1 MADRARKLN
10 VVFALTS
17 IAMLVA
23 FTVMIWADYDREWK
37 KYQKAFNALE
47 MSVTQKQAQQAKDK
61 VPTAQQQALQ
71 AELDRAKQEEAQRR
85 DQIKKAQG
93 ERDKLEGEWYAI
105 DQNFRFTKAEIDVK
119 KYDYEEA
126 AHKNKGNK
134 DKKLADL

>member
-1 MADRARKLN
+1 MAPPSKPEPGRDPNMADRARKLN

-37 KYQKAFNALE
+37 KYQQQFNTLE
-47 MSVTQKQAQQAKDK
+47 ISVTQKQAQQAKDK

-85 DQIKKAQG
+85 DQIKTAQADR
-93 ERDKLEGEWYAI
+93 EKTEGEAYAV
-105 DQNFRFTKAEIDVK
+105 DRNFRFTKAT
-119 KYDYEEA
+119 
-126 AHKNKGNK
+126 
-134 DKKLADL
+134 